1 MKLIA
6 MIIVVLTLTSCSK
19 PTGPDDLLNPVSTV
33 VKQAVKGAINK

>member
-1 MKLIA
+1 MKSVI
-6 MIIVVLTLTSCSK
+6 MIIAALILIGCSK